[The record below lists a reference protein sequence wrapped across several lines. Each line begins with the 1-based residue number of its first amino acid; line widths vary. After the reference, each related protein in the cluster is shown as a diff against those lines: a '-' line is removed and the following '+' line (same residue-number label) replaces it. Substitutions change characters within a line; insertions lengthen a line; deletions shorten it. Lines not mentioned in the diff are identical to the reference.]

1 MNFELRADRGLVWAA
16 GGRRHVLVR
25 IVAPPGS
32 GDKKRRPVHVSF
44 VVDRSGSMSGPKLAL
59 AKTAVLRALEALR
72 GDDRFS
78 VVVYDDKVEVP
89 APSGP
94 ATSEARRA
102 AAERLRSVQ
111 AGGMTALHDGWSAG
125 TAEVSRTLDPEA
137 VGRCLL
143 LTDGLANHGLTNP
156 AELTAAAA
164 GARGKG
170 VATTTIGLGAD
181 FDERLLQSMA
191 EAGGGRFYFLEN
203 AAQIPDCL
211 AGELGEALEVV
222 AREVVLEIAAP
233 AGVHVAPLNPFP
245 FQDRD
250 GMVRIALGDLV
261 AEQELE
267 LVIRVDLPA
276 NAPGESRPLSFALR
290 DRDGVLGAPRGE
302 VTFRHAPDD
311 EVRAQPRDPAAMLAT
326 ARLYASRARAEALER
341 NRFGDYRG
349 ARLVLEDAIRGIR
362 RRAGDDPAIL
372 AVVAELEHDRDELE
386 APMDVMQL
394 KRMHF
399 ANTTIMYDRDS
410 TTGRS
415 RKPPKR

>member
-25 IVAPPGS
+25 IAAPPGS

-44 VVDRSGSMSGPKLAL
+44 VVDRSGSMGGPKLAL
-59 AKTAVLRALEALR
+59 AKTAVLQALEALR

-78 VVVYDDKVEVP
+78 VVFYDHEVEVP

-102 AAERLRSVQ
+102 AAEQLRSVQ
-111 AGGMTALHDGWSAG
+111 ARGMTALHDGWSAG

-143 LTDGLANHGLTNP
+143 LTDGLANRGLTEP
-156 AELTAAAA
+156 DELTAAAA
-164 GARGKG
+164 TARAKG

-191 EAGGGRFYFLEN
+191 EAGGGRFYFVEHP
-203 AAQIPDCL
+203 AQIPDCL
-211 AGELGEALEVV
+211 AGELGDALEVV

-233 AGVHVAPLNPFP
+233 AGVHVEPLNPYP
-245 FQDRD
+245 FHAQD
-250 GMVRIALGDLV
+250 GVVRIALGDLV

-267 LVIRVDLPA
+267 LVVRVDLPA
-276 NAPGESRPLSFALR
+276 NAPGEARPVAFTLR

-302 VTFRHAPDD
+302 VTFRHAPDAD
-311 EVRAQPRDPAAMLAT
+311 VHHQPRDPEAMLAT

-341 NRFGDYRG
+341 NRLGDYKG

-362 RRAGDDPAIL
+362 RRAHGDAALLAI
-372 AVVAELEHDRDELE
+372 AAELERDLDELE
-386 APMDVMQL
+386 VPMDVMHR
-394 KRMHF
+394 KRMHYS
-399 ANTTIMYDRDS
+399 NTTILFDRDE
-410 TTGRS
+410 TTGRA